1 MAMQGRVTPLGRG
14 RKAYRGRMTAAAI
27 VLGLLACP
35 LAVALAPSMASA
47 APAVALPDLR
57 VLGVYNVS
65 TPIVNLE
72 AYFNVTILN
81 DGTEAY
87 LHRTNGTLDVYA
99 YRDAETQVAA
109 VVTVYEDIYPG
120 ENTTV
125 DVLVAYPTLGRHSLR
140 VVLDE
145 LDRVDELN
153 ETNNEAVVEFDVVQA
168 PVNRAPHADGGND
181 RTGYVGRPMLFS
193 AEWSS
198 DPDGNALT
206 FAWDFG
212 DGAHGAGEW
221 TNHTYGAVG
230 DYRAQ
235 LRVSDGWLDD
245 TDNFTVHV
253 VVPPVNHPP
262 KAVIRTAA
270 MTVEAGIGLQLDGS
284 RSTDADATD
293 QLIYSWD
300 LDASDGIDDWIRG
313 VLITATWGEAGSYTV
328 TLSVSDGQA
337 ASTAQVIIVV
347 TVPPPPNKS
356 PTANAGP
363 DTTAVASEQFH
374 LQGSGSDPD
383 GQVLVYEWDVN
394 GDGVYE
400 TYSETDGELV
410 WTFEDEG
417 MHTLRLRVTDARG
430 ASASDAALVNV
441 LSDGGGGDEDGGND
455 RMVMAVVAIAAT
467 ALVVAVVVLV
477 IGLRRGQGYWPRSK
491 P

>member
-1 MAMQGRVTPLGRG
+1 MV
-14 RKAYRGRMTAAAI
+14 I
-27 VLGLLACP
+27 VLAMLSCP
-35 LAVALAPSMASA
+35 VAVGLAPSMASA
-47 APAVALPDLR
+47 APSAALPDLR
-57 VLGVYNVS
+57 IVDVYNVS

-87 LHRTNGTLDVYA
+87 LLRTNGTLDVYA
-99 YRDAETQVAA
+99 YRDDETQVAA

-125 DVLVAYPTLGRHSLR
+125 DVLVAYQTLGRHSLR

-153 ETNNEAVVEFDVVQA
+153 ETNNGAVVEFDVVQA

-221 TNHTYGAVG
+221 ANHTYGAVG

-235 LRVSDGWLDD
+235 LRASDGWLDD

-270 MTVEAGIGLQLDGS
+270 MTVGAGLGLQLDGS
-284 RSTDADATD
+284 ESTDADATD
-293 QLIYSWD
+293 RLVHSWD
-300 LDASDGIDDWIRG
+300 LDASDGVDDWIRG
-313 VLITATWGEAGSYTV
+313 ALVTAAWGEAGSYTV

-347 TVPPPPNKS
+347 TVPPPPNRT

-363 DTTAVASEQFH
+363 DTTVEASVQFR
-374 LQGSGSDPD
+374 LQGSGLDPD
-383 GQVLVYEWDVN
+383 GQQLVYEWDVD
-394 GDGVYE
+394 GDGAYD
-400 TYSETDGELV
+400 TYSESSGELV
-410 WTFEDEG
+410 WTFGDEG

-430 ASASDAALVNV
+430 ASASDAVLVNV
-441 LSDGGGGDEDGGND
+441 LGEGGGGEGEDGNGGL
-455 RMVMAVVAIAAT
+455 VLVVVVIAGTVILVAIALL
-467 ALVVAVVVLV
+467 AL
-477 IGLRRGQGYWPRSK
+477 GSLRGRGYWRRSK

>member
-1 MAMQGRVTPLGRG
+1 MQGKGAPLGREPQACGG
-14 RKAYRGRMTAAAI
+14 RAAPTATIALA
-27 VLGLLACP
+27 LLACL
-35 LAVALAPSMASA
+35 LAVALAPSAVSA
-47 APAVALPDLR
+47 APAAALPDLT
-57 VLGVYNVS
+57 VMGLYNVS
-65 TPIVNLE
+65 TPIVGLA

-81 DGTEAY
+81 AGPEAY
-87 LHRTNGTLDVYA
+87 LQRTNGTLDVYA
-99 YRDAETQVAA
+99 YRDGETQVAS

-125 DVLVAYPTLGRHSLR
+125 DVMVTYATLGRHSLR
-140 VVLDE
+140 IVLDE
-145 LDRVDELN
+145 MGRVAELN
-153 ETNNEAVVEFDVVQA
+153 DTNNGAEIEFDVVQA

-198 DPDGNALT
+198 DPDGTALT

-212 DGAHGAGEW
+212 DSAHGAGEW
-221 TNHTYGAVG
+221 TNHTYGAIG

-235 LRVSDGWLDD
+235 LRVSDGWFED

-262 KAVIRTAA
+262 KAVIDAAA
-270 MTVEAGIGLQLDGS
+270 MTVEAGFGLQLDG
-284 RSTDADATD
+284 RGSTDQDASD
-293 QLIYSWD
+293 VLIFSWD
-300 LDASDGIDDWIRG
+300 LDASDGVDDWIRG
-313 VLITATWGEAGSYTV
+313 ALITATWGEAGSYTV

-363 DTTAVASEQFH
+363 DTTAVASEQFR

-430 ASASDAALVNV
+430 ASSSDAALVNV
-441 LSDGGGGDEDGGND
+441 LSDGGGGGEDGRND

-467 ALVVAVVVLV
+467 ALVVAVVVLAL
-477 IGLRRGQGYWPRSK
+477 GLRRGRGDWPRSK

>member
-1 MAMQGRVTPLGRG
+1 M
-14 RKAYRGRMTAAAI
+14 
-27 VLGLLACP
+27 
-35 LAVALAPSMASA
+35 
-47 APAVALPDLR
+47 DLS
-57 VLGVYNVS
+57 NVS
-65 TPIVNLE
+65 TPIIGLA

-81 DGTEAY
+81 AGTEAY
-87 LHRTNGTLDVYA
+87 LLRTNGTLDVYA
-99 YRDAETQVAA
+99 YRDAEAQVSA
-109 VVTVYEDIYPG
+109 VVTVYEDIFPG
-120 ENTTV
+120 ENASV
-125 DVLVAYPTLGRHSLR
+125 DVQVTYTTLGRHSLR

-153 ETNNEAVVEFDVVQA
+153 ETNNTAVVEFDVVQA

-206 FAWDFG
+206 YAWDFG
-212 DGAHGAGEW
+212 DGAHGTGER

-235 LRVSDGWLDD
+235 LRASDGWLDD
-245 TDNFTVHV
+245 TDNFTVHI

-262 KAVIRTAA
+262 KAVISTAT
-270 MTVEAGIGLQLDGS
+270 MTVEAGFGLQLDGS
-284 RSTDADATD
+284 KSTDADATD
-293 QLIYSWD
+293 HLIYSWD
-300 LDASDGIDDWIRG
+300 LDASDGVDDWIRG
-313 VLITATWGEAGSYTV
+313 ALVTATWGESGSYTV

-337 ASTAQVIIVV
+337 TSTAQVIIVV

-363 DTTAVASEQFH
+363 DTTVEARAQFR

-383 GQVLVYEWDVN
+383 GQVLVYEWDVD
-394 GDGVYE
+394 GDGAYD
-400 TYSETDGELV
+400 TYSETGGELV

-430 ASASDAALVNV
+430 ASASDAVLVSV
-441 LSDGGGGDEDGGND
+441 LKEGGGGEGEGGSGGW
-455 RMVMAVVAIAAT
+455 VLVIVVIAGTVLLVAIALL
-467 ALVVAVVVLV
+467 AL
-477 IGLRRGQGYWPRSK
+477 GLLHGRGYWPRSK